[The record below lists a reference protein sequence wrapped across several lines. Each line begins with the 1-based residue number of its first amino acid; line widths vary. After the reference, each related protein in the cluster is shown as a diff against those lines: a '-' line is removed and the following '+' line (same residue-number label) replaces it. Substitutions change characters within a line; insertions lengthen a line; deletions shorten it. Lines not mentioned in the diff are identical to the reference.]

1 MAKVQKQRRTPRF
14 AVPGRLTL
22 RARGTREVRLLDL
35 SIGGARIEH
44 LDILRPGSPCVL
56 EFPPTLGV
64 PPVSAQ
70 VAWSRVLGTEPSPDA
85 KWPARYQSGLTFVGV
100 TTRQWA
106 ALARSLE
113 RYAQGGLEESRQ
125 GR

>member
-1 MAKVQKQRRTPRF
+1 MAKGQKQRRTPRF
-14 AVPGRLTL
+14 AVPGHLTL

-35 SIGGARIEH
+35 STGGARIEH
-44 LDILRPGSPCVL
+44 LDGLRPGSPCEL
-56 EFPPTLGV
+56 ELPPALGV

-70 VAWSRVLGTEPSPDA
+70 VAWSRVLAEPSPEG
-85 KWPARYQSGLTFVGV
+85 KWRACYQSGLTFVGV

-113 RYAQGGLEESRQ
+113 RFAQGGLEESRQ